1 MDITLL
7 DISELLV
14 VTDVFVIASGTSN
27 RHVRTL
33 CDEVE
38 AKLKDEI
45 GRQPLRREGRE
56 YSRWV
61 LLDYGDLVIHVFDQ
75 ETRDYYQLERLWA
88 DAPRIVYEPA
98 SAEA

>member
-1 MDITLL
+1 ML
-7 DISELLV
+7 DLSELLV

-33 CDEVE
+33 ADEVE
-38 AKLKDEI
+38 AQLKAESD
-45 GRQPLRREGRE
+45 RAPLRREGRE
-56 YSRWV
+56 HSRWV

-75 ETRDYYQLERLWA
+75 ETRDYYELERLWA
-88 DAPRIVYEPA
+88 DAPVIEYEPA